1 MPPKPAIHPQKY
13 RPGGE
18 CRRSGAGC
26 RLLHPNSRCPEYFS
40 RRKAEVIDMVV
51 DEITTEQYIELQT
64 SSLKREARKHAE
76 KAKM

>member
-1 MPPKPAIHPQKY
+1 
-13 RPGGE
+13 
-18 CRRSGAGC
+18 
-26 RLLHPNSRCPEYFS
+26 
-40 RRKAEVIDMVV
+40 MVV